1 MPLLKRAHGAARW
14 LAARGIGEGARIA
27 VDAPDTLAWLLG
39 ADLVGAAT
47 LVVEPGWTQ
56 RERTAVLTDV
66 APDLV
71 VTGSPDPVSDW
82 VTPAGDGRTWF
93 LMPTT
98 SGSSGRPKVLA
109 RTRDSWLDSFAAL
122 GPVAGPVLIPGP
134 LSSSLFLFGALH
146 AFWCGQDVRLLPRWS
161 PGAAVEAARHA
172 TTVHL
177 VPAML
182 TSLLAV
188 LDRHPEARRDCALRT
203 IICGGAHVDEAT
215 RARLAELL
223 PDAELVPYYGS
234 AEHSLIA
241 VDRGGAGLRP
251 VDGVGIEVR
260 AGILWVDSPLSHSA
274 RLVGGVAEEV
284 HKGWSTVGDRVS
296 FDGDVLV
303 VHGRA
308 AAMVSSGGKMVSAE
322 EVETVLR
329 AVPGVA
335 DVLVVGTPHR
345 TMGSLVT
352 AVVETVAETTA
363 DGPGLVHEL
372 RAAARSGLES
382 GKRPRR
388 WLAVRELP
396 RTASGKPAR
405 ATVARML
412 ADGTLTTEPL

>member
-1 MPLLKRAHGAARW
+1 MLKRAHGAARW
-14 LAARGIGEGARIA
+14 LAARGIGEDARVA
-27 VDAPDTLAWLLG
+27 VDAPDALAWLLG

-47 LVVEPGWTQ
+47 LVVEPGWAE
-56 RERTAVLTDV
+56 RERAAVLADV

-71 VTGSPDPVSDW
+71 VSGSPDPVSEG

-93 LMPTT
+93 LLPTT

-122 GPVAGPVLIPGP
+122 GRMDGPVLVPGP

-146 AFWCGQDVRLLPRWS
+146 ALWCGQDVRLLPRWS
-161 PGAAVEAARHA
+161 PAAAVEAARHA
-172 TTVHL
+172 TSVHL

-203 IICGGAHVDEAT
+203 IVCGGAHIGQAT
-215 RARLAELL
+215 RTRLAELL
-223 PDAELVPYYGS
+223 PDAELVAYYGS

-251 VDGVGIEVR
+251 VDGVGLDIR
-260 AGILWVDSPLSHSA
+260 DGILWVDSPLAHSA
-274 RLVGGVAEEV
+274 RLIDGVAHDV

-296 FDGDVLV
+296 FDGDALV

-308 AAMVSSGGKMVSAE
+308 AAMVSSGGKLVSAE

-329 AVPGVA
+329 TVPGVS

-345 TMGSLVT
+345 TLGSLVT
-352 AVVETVAETTA
+352 AIVETSSET
-363 DGPGLVHEL
+363 PNLVREL
-372 RAAARSGLES
+372 RTAARGGLES
-382 GKRPRR
+382 GKRPRK

-405 ATVARML
+405 ATVAAML
-412 ADGTLTTEPL
+412 LDGTLTAEPLG